1 MGEQKICE
9 DCYQKQNCQEV
20 YKKLANTKGRS
31 VAFKVV
37 AAFLL
42 PILVFIASLA
52 AFERI
57 LAEAI
62 HRNELQT
69 ALNFLLALLS
79 AGVCVLIIRAVSHC
93 CENREP
99 EKRLHCGSPPARG

>member
-9 DCYQKQNCQEV
+9 DCYQKHNCQEV

-79 AGVCVLIIRAVSHC
+79 AGVCVLIISVVSHC
-93 CENREP
+93 CENRKP
-99 EKRLHCGSPPARG
+99 EKLLHCGFGSARE

>member
-9 DCYQKQNCQEV
+9 DCYQKHNCQEI

-31 VAFKVV
+31 VTYRVV
-37 AAFLL
+37 AAFGL

-62 HRNELQT
+62 HRNELQIV
-69 ALNFLLALLS
+69 LNFLLALLP
-79 AGVCVLIIRAVSHC
+79 AGVCVLIIRAINECVTK
-93 CENREP
+93 N
-99 EKRLHCGSPPARG
+99 K